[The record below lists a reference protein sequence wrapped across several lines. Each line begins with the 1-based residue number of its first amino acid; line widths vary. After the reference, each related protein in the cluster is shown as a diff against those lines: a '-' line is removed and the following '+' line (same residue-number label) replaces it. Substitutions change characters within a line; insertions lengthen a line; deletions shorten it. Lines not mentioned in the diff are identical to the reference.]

1 MRELSKGI
9 TGQNALGASAD
20 LTDDRFLNR
29 ECSDLAFMQRVLEEA
44 ENSRVPVLE
53 RVKFLAITAM
63 LLDEF
68 YRVRVT
74 GLRKQIR
81 AGVQKRSPDGLLP
94 QEQLADADRISNEF
108 LERQDRCWQNLTDD
122 LRSAGISILSGEEL
136 EPADVEWLGGYFET
150 HVYPALTPLIVD
162 SSRPFP
168 FLRDGEILLVL
179 DLQKKADGSSHNGLL
194 PLPPSALRFLRLPGP
209 EMRFLALESGL
220 ELFLDHLFADFNI
233 KGHGL
238 ARILREGDLKLAGDD
253 DDLLAMVKDALDR
266 REHAKVIRLKVDKRM
281 PENLRR
287 YLAEAL
293 GLLRDDDL
301 ARLATARRGITAS
314 EFVAIDGL
322 LGLDDTMQMSE
333 QLLTVA
339 PPGLTFTAAT
349 SARPAFWDE
358 FDGDMFAAIAA
369 GDRLLHFPFD
379 DFGIV
384 VDFLKQAAA
393 DPGVTEIRQTLYR
406 TGHDSPIVEA
416 LVSAAEAGKDVTAVV
431 ELEAR
436 DDEVENIELAGR
448 LEAAGA
454 RVMFGF
460 LDMKVHVKVLAVTRQ
475 EEGGPRSYINFATG
489 NYHPGAARAYSDISL
504 FSADPALAADA
515 VQLFDYLTGGPAP
528 ENLNRIVL
536 APLGLRARLLELI
549 ERESDHARAGRSAAI
564 WLKLNKLTD
573 TELIDALYNAS
584 AQGVEIVLIIRGICC
599 LRPGVPGLSETIR
612 VKSVIGRF
620 LEHSRI
626 LCFGNGHGLP
636 SPSADI
642 YLSSADWMPHKI
654 DRRVETLVSL
664 DDPAAKSR
672 VQDQIMAAYLKDQAQ
687 SWALGADGLWT
698 RLSTDGFSAQDGLMQ
713 DFSY

>member
-1 MRELSKGI
+1 MGRLFKDVRR
-9 TGQNALGASAD
+9 QNRFAAPKD
-20 LTDDRFLNR
+20 LAGGRFLNR

-53 RVKFLAITAM
+53 RVRFLAITAM

-81 AGVQKRSPDGLLP
+81 AGVRERSPDGLLP
-94 QEQLADADRISNEF
+94 EQQLTDADRVSNEL

-122 LRSAGISILSGEEL
+122 LKSAGISILSGEAL

-150 HVYPALTPLIVD
+150 NIYPALTPLIID

-179 DLQKKADGSSHNGLL
+179 DLEDKDSGLSKKGLL
-194 PLPPSALRFLRLPGP
+194 PLPPSVLRFLRLPGP

-220 ELFLDHLFADFNI
+220 ELFLDRLFADYTVVSY
-233 KGHGL
+233 GL
-238 ARILREGDLKLAGDD
+238 ARILREGDMKLAGDD

-266 REHAKVIRLKVDKRM
+266 REHAKVIRLKVDKKM
-281 PENLRR
+281 PEDLRR
-287 YLAEAL
+287 YLAGAL
-293 GLLRDDDL
+293 GLLKDDDL
-301 ARLATARRGITAS
+301 TRLKDAGEGITTS

-339 PPGLTFTAAT
+339 PPGLTFAPTAPK
-349 SARPAFWDE
+349 RPAFWDE
-358 FDGDMFAAIAA
+358 FDGDMFRAIAA
-369 GDRLLHFPFD
+369 GDRLLHFPYD
-379 DFGIV
+379 DFDV
-384 VDFLKQAAA
+384 VVEFLKQAAA
-393 DPGVTEIRQTLYR
+393 DPGVTKICQTLYR

-416 LVSAAEAGKDVTAVV
+416 LILAAEAGKDVTAVV

-436 DDEVENIELAGR
+436 DDERENIQLAGR

-460 LDMKVHVKVLAVTRQ
+460 LDMKVHVKALWVLRQ
-475 EEGGPRSYINFATG
+475 EEDGPRGYVNFATG
-489 NYHPGAARAYSDISL
+489 NYHPGAARAYTDLSL
-504 FSADPALAADA
+504 FSADPALAAEA
-515 VQLFDYLTGGPAP
+515 ALLFDYLTGGTEP
-528 ENLNRIVL
+528 ENLSRIVL
-536 APLGLRARLLELI
+536 APMRLRARLLELI
-549 ERESDHARAGRSAAI
+549 EREIGHARAGRPAAI

-573 TELIDALYNAS
+573 MELISALYGAS
-584 AQGVEIVLIIRGICC
+584 AEGVEIVLIIRGICC

-612 VKSVIGRF
+612 VKSVVGRF

-636 SPSADI
+636 DPAAEI

-654 DRRVETLVSL
+654 DRRVEALVSL
-664 DDPAAKSR
+664 EDPATKSR
-672 VQDQIMAAYLKDQAQ
+672 VQDQIMAAYLKDRAQ
-687 SWALGADGLWT
+687 SWALDADGVWT
-698 RLSTDGFSAQDGLMQ
+698 RLAASGFSAQDGLMQ
-713 DFSY
+713 D